1 MPLELIIT
9 PGDIAGI
16 GPEVM
21 LRAYNEL
28 IENDQDDFDLEE
40 AKFLFVG
47 PKPFW
52 EKAAEELDLQPPTD
66 FLTNEE
72 IEEALPDNYEIG
84 HISAE
89 CGNFAMVC
97 LKYATKYCQEAPQ
110 RALITAPLNKEGI
123 RMAGYRNAGHT
134 DFLAAQTASA
144 DTAMAFYTPD
154 LKVVLVTHHL
164 PISKVPQALT
174 TEGILSKIVLAN
186 KMAQKLGTKEPRI
199 AVAGLNPHAG
209 ENGLLGQEELDT
221 IAPAVEDARIIG
233 IDAKGPFPSDTLFH
247 FAKNKKYDIVVA
259 MYHDQGLIPIKLMNF
274 DSAVNVTL
282 GLPFVRT
289 SPDHGTAYD
298 LVKEEETPDFGSALE
313 AIKLA
318 YRLVKE

>member
-9 PGDIAGI
+9 PGDIAGV

-21 LRAYNEL
+21 LKAYNEL
-28 IENDQDDFDLEE
+28 IEDDHDDFDLDEV
-40 AKFLFVG
+40 KFLFVG

-97 LKYATKYCQEAPQ
+97 LKQATHYCLEAPQ

-134 DFLAAQTASA
+134 DFLAAETNSSDA
-144 DTAMAFYTPD
+144 TMAFYTPD
-154 LKVVLVTHHL
+154 LKVVLVTHHIPL
-164 PISKVPQALT
+164 SQVPLT
-174 TEGILSKIVLAN
+174 LTSEAILSKIVQADSLA
-186 KMAQKLGTKEPRI
+186 KDLGIKEPKI

-209 ENGLLGQEELDT
+209 ENGLLGPEDLDI

-233 IDAKGPFPSDTLFH
+233 IDARGPYSPDTLFH
-247 FAKNKKYDIVVA
+247 FAKNKKYDVVVA
-259 MYHDQGLIPIKLMNF
+259 MYHDQGLIPIKIGRA
-274 DSAVNVTL
+274 SWRERV
-282 GLPFVRT
+282 FV
-289 SPDHGTAYD
+289 
-298 LVKEEETPDFGSALE
+298 
-313 AIKLA
+313 
-318 YRLVKE
+318 

>member
-1 MPLELIIT
+1 MPLELVIT

-21 LRAYNEL
+21 LWAYNEL

-40 AKFLFVG
+40 AKFIFVG
-47 PKPFW
+47 PQNFW
-52 EKAAEELDLQPPTD
+52 TKLAEDLDLTPPKD
-66 FLTNEE
+66 FLSNKE
-72 IEEALPDNYEIG
+72 IEEAFPEEYDPG
-84 HISAE
+84 HIDAD

-97 LKYATKYCQEAPQ
+97 LKAATHYCQEGPQ

-134 DFLAAQTASA
+134 DFLEAETHSPE
-144 DTAMAFYTPD
+144 TAMAFYTD
-154 LKVVLVTHHL
+154 ELKVVLVTHHL
-164 PISKVPQALT
+164 PISKVPQTLT
-174 TEGILSKIVLAN
+174 TEGVLSKIVLAN

-247 FAKNKKYDIVVA
+247 FAKNHKYDIVVA

-298 LVKEEETPDFGSALE
+298 LVKEEETPDFGSALQ

-318 YRLVKE
+318 YRLEKD